1 MVAVVL
7 GAVMVLGCVLS
18 RAAGLPAGFA
28 GSVQAAPCRQAGLPA
43 CRSALASRG
52 SLGPALAQGAVRA
65 LRGGAGVADDN
76 AGDDSGVEPSESQAS
91 GNSPGDGDGCA
102 PPPAP
107 IAVAHGFKHTSAVTE
122 EGVLYT
128 WGQPPAAP
136 DPADSRA
143 RGDERRAS
151 SLRGDERRS
160 ASPKTAGGAAI
171 ADVGVGKRGFRSPTP
186 SAVGARS
193 PGRAAFPSGVLM
205 RSNSTG
211 RAGASAAACGGAE
224 TPEYGLRACLPY
236 RPALRREPARISN
249 LLEQASLS
257 DSLARSLFVSLLL
270 FLLLSLFLVLSHTP
284 ARILSAH
291 AHVRIVHMY
300 MYVCTFSCTHTYASH
315 THHAHHTTDTHHA
328 HTHYRRCVCTI
339 SNTYNQW

>member
-1 MVAVVL
+1 LASVMVEVAL
-7 GAVMVLGCVLS
+7 RAVMVLGCVLS
-18 RAAGLPAGFA
+18 RAAGLPAGCA
-28 GSVQAAPCRQAGLPA
+28 GSVQAVPCRQAGLPA
-43 CRSALASRG
+43 CRLALALRG
-52 SLGPALAQGAVRA
+52 SLGQALAPRGAVRA
-65 LRGGAGVADDN
+65 LRGGARVADDGV
-76 AGDDSGVEPSESQAS
+76 GDDSGVEPSESQAS

-107 IAVAHGFKHTSAVTE
+107 IAVARGIKHTSAVTE

-136 DPADSRA
+136 EPADSRS

-151 SLRGDERRS
+151 SLRSDERRS
-160 ASPKTAGGAAI
+160 ASPQTAGGAAS
-171 ADVGVGKRGFRSPTP
+171 ADVGLGKRGFRSPTP

-193 PGRAAFPSGVLM
+193 PGRAAFPSGGSM

-224 TPEYGLRACLPY
+224 TPEYGLRECLPY

-257 DSLARSLFVSLLL
+257 DTLTHSLTHSLSLFTSGSCD
-270 FLLLSLFLVLSHTP
+270 LLSLPLALLSRSLAHSLALCP
-284 ARILSAH
+284 SLALSLALALSRSLTHSCAH
-291 AHVRIVHMY
+291 
-300 MYVCTFSCTHTYASH
+300 SL
-315 THHAHHTTDTHHA
+315 
-328 HTHYRRCVCTI
+328 
-339 SNTYNQW
+339 